1 MKTVVL
7 VASLMLC
14 LLLAGSAFAGLDDG
28 MLGYWPMDEGSGVG
42 VSDQSGNGNDGTFRG
57 TVNWVSGPVGGALD
71 FPAPGGDD
79 DMVVVPDDPSLDGYA
94 TNNAYS
100 VSFWLNNDGVDSA
113 WLFPLAKDWY
123 GNGYGNPYLSV
134 QVSGWED
141 KGIGT
146 LSLGGQYY
154 TRQGTHDGT
163 WHHWTVTYQGNSPD
177 VPTVSIYRDGA
188 LIDRALWDGSWLE
201 TVDFQRY
208 ESGTTLGANDIPL
221 TIGGAIQTVDDGSDP
236 NTWNWTGS
244 SLDGALD
251 EMCFWDRVLSED
263 EIAKVYALGD
273 AGMRVLDVE
282 RAHNPVPA
290 DFAVDVPQ
298 VQLLSWDNAVEDP
311 CTVKTVGTVTDYKV
325 YMSTA
330 TDPNLVLKTTIPVA
344 NPAEYDPGTLDRDGH
359 YFWRV
364 DLVRDGEADIVGE
377 LWSFKTVLANPVFNP
392 ALPAD
397 VLVAQGDDAVFTVEV
412 TNPWTGDG
420 TGMTYQW
427 YESPDTAL
435 SDGADYSGAATDTL
449 TVMDVET
456 GDVGNYFCRVT
467 ITSSGNTGD
476 SRAAVLAPEM
486 LIGHWKL
493 DGNANDELG
502 INNGTEVNDP
512 NWVAGGI
519 DGNGALLLLPRDASH
534 QGPHLDLVGSADYFH
549 RMVLDE
555 ISVCIWAKTTAGP
568 TTPAWQG
575 LFSKGA
581 KTTGWF
587 LQRWGTSV
595 DGLDWE
601 CANGFLHTGA
611 FDDFDDGNWHMYV
624 GTYDG
629 TTRRAYIDGQLIA
642 SNVDGAPIVE
652 VEGLDPVIGA
662 WRNSAGSTATY
673 GFPGELD
680 DARIYNY
687 AISQVQVASLYQ
699 AVSGSTE
706 TILAGLPEY
715 DFNEDGETNME
726 DFAIFAATWL
736 DCTQVPD
743 CITDVPQ

>member
-57 TVNWVSGPVGGALD
+57 SPSWISGPVGGALD
-71 FPAPGGDD
+71 FPTPKGDD

-100 VSFWLNNDGVDSA
+100 VSFWLNNDGVDSQ
-113 WLFPLAKDWY
+113 WMFPLAKDWY
-123 GNGYGNPYLSV
+123 GNGYENPYLSV

-146 LSLGGQYY
+146 CSLGGQYY

-208 ESGTTLGANDIPL
+208 ESGTTPLGVNDIPL
-221 TIGGAIQTVDDGSDP
+221 TIGGAIQTSDDGSDP
-236 NTWNWTGS
+236 CTWIWTGS

-251 EMCFWDRVLSED
+251 EMCFWDRALSED

-273 AGMRVLDVE
+273 AGMRLLDIE

-290 DFAVDVPQ
+290 DFAVDVPTDQ
-298 VQLLSWDNAVEDP
+298 VLSWDNAVEDP
-311 CTVKTVGTVTDYKV
+311 CTVKAVGTVTDYKV

-364 DLVRDGEADIVGE
+364 DLVRDGDSDIVGE
-377 LWSFKTVLANPVFNP
+377 LWSFKAVLANPVFNP

-412 TNPWTGDG
+412 TNPWTGDS

-427 YESPDTAL
+427 YESPSTAL
-435 SDGADYSGAATDTL
+435 SDGADYSGATTDTL
-449 TVMDVET
+449 TVVDVEP

-467 ITSSGNTGD
+467 ITSSGNVGD
-476 SRAAVLAPEM
+476 SRAALLLPEM

-502 INNGTEVNDP
+502 INDGTEVNDP

-519 DGNGALLLLPRDASH
+519 DGGGALLLNWPSTDA
-534 QGPHLDLVGSADYFH
+534 GPHLDLVGSADYLH
-549 RMVLDE
+549 SMVGDE
-555 ISVCIWAKTTAGP
+555 ISVCIWAKTDAP
-568 TTPAWQG
+568 DAWEG
-575 LFSKGA
+575 IWSKGSNWQLYRNSKNVVWEA
-581 KTTGWF
+581 AG
-587 LQRWGTSV
+587 GTSF
-595 DGLDWE
+595 G
-601 CANGFLHTGA
+601 
-611 FDDFDDGNWHMYV
+611 FDDFDDGTWHQYV
-624 GTYDG
+624 ATYDRIE
-629 TTRRAYIDGQLIA
+629 RRLYIDGELVISTA
-642 SNVDGAPIVE
+642 STGAIVE
-652 VEGLDPVIGA
+652 TAGMDPVIGA
-662 WRNSAGSTATY
+662 WRSGAGAAGSWGY
-673 GFPGELD
+673 NGELD

-687 AISQVQVASLYQ
+687 ALSPIQVASLYQ

-706 TILAGLPEY
+706 TIIAGLPEY
-715 DFNEDGETNME
+715 DFNGDGITNML
-726 DFAIFAATWL
+726 DFAVFAATWL
-736 DCTQVPD
+736 DCTLVPD